1 MATGAAPDPLSAAT
15 GPLSP
20 LAAAAPD
27 PRRRLSDELE
37 LIMRE
42 FDVETVTLGEVMQV
56 LHGRGFVLL
65 ALLLSLPFITPLSLP
80 GLSTPL
86 GLIIALIGF
95 RLSLGQ
101 KPRLP
106 ARLINRRLPP
116 ATFRRV
122 FAVTRRV
129 VLALET
135 LLRPRLLWVTAS
147 ARREQLH
154 AISLVFCAVLLL
166 LPLPV
171 PFSNVIPAW
180 AILLLAGGLLE
191 RDGAFILAGHVAT
204 LLALAFFAAIGIL
217 GVEVV
222 EVIWRWAR
230 EFVTGAGG
238 G

>member
-1 MATGAAPDPLSAAT
+1 MATDAAPDLKPAT
-15 GPLSP
+15 PGPLSP
-20 LAAAAPD
+20 IAAAAPD
-27 PRRRLSDELE
+27 ARRRLSAELE
-37 LIMRE
+37 LIVRE
-42 FDVETVTLGEVMQV
+42 FDVETVTLGEVLRV

-65 ALLLSLPFITPLSLP
+65 ALLLSLPFITPIALP

-86 GLIIALIGF
+86 GLIIALIGV

-106 ARLINRRLPP
+106 AHLLDRRLPP

-122 FAVTRRV
+122 FALTRRV

-154 AISLVFCAVLLL
+154 AISMVLCAVMLL

-191 RDGAFILAGHVAT
+191 RDGAFILVGHVAT
-204 LLALAFFAAIGIL
+204 LLALAFFAAIGLL

-222 EVIWRWAR
+222 DVIWRWAR
-230 EFVTGAGG
+230 ELVSGAGAS
-238 G
+238 